1 MATQLMGE
9 GWERRGGGGNWGG
22 NREAWK
28 VATNEA

>member
-9 GWERRGGGGNWGG
+9 GWEWGGGGNWDG